1 MPSPVREVDEEVGA
15 GRQGQIG
22 DIVGE
27 HKEEDEDPV
36 AQVKPAHSVSLWLP
50 LAFLGF
56 QIKFGL
62 KLQKEMFIVLSES
75 CKLCLSFL
83 V

>member
-1 MPSPVREVDEEVGA
+1 MASPVREVDEEVGDVVL
-15 GRQGQIG
+15 GQID

-36 AQVKPAHSVSLWLP
+36 AQIKRAHSVSLWLP

-56 QIKFGL
+56 QIIYIL
-62 KLQKEMFIVLSES
+62 KLEKEMPIIQ
-75 CKLCLSFL
+75 KLDIS
-83 V
+83 